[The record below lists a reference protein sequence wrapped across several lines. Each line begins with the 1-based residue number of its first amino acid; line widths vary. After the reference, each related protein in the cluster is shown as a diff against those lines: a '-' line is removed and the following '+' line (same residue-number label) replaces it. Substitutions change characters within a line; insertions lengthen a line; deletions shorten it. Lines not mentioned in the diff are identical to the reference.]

1 MILTIQIGSP
11 VTNGRK
17 VLSETFPFLSLRFSV
32 AGAELAVLL

>member
-1 MILTIQIGSP
+1 MSLTIRIGSP

-17 VLSETFPFLSLRFSV
+17 VLSETSPSATPSGPV